1 MDIKD
6 VSEKHLI
13 TRQKLNEVLKW
24 LPDDRI
30 ILIIGSRQVGK
41 TSMIFLIMQ
50 HLLNYQR
57 DNIFYFDL
65 EDFDIL
71 NLLDSGVENFIKY
84 LKSRGADLN
93 RKIYVFLDEIQYL
106 KNPSKILKLLSDH
119 YKNIKIIAS
128 GSSTLDIKRKFQ
140 DSLVGRKVVFE
151 INTLRFDEYL
161 LFKNRKDLCDI
172 LKDFELRNFLDLKIS
187 ELGQILNIYR
197 KEFKAE
203 FDEYVIFGGYPAV
216 VLENNIEK
224 KKVLLNEIHSSYV
237 RKDIG
242 QLFSI
247 ENVSR
252 FNDLVKFLSLQAG
265 SLLNYN
271 SLCSNLRTTYV
282 TLERYLFIL
291 QSTFIIKLVSPWYT
305 NKNKELIKMPKV
317 YFYDLGLRNLII
329 KNFQNLDLRVDAG
342 CLVENYFFS
351 SANSIIKSYE
361 DIKFWRTKSGNEV
374 DFIVESETGITPIE
388 IKFQNVRVTNL
399 SLGLKSFILNYKPKI
414 ALVITKNN
422 FNTFMKDG
430 TKVFFIPAW
439 AVG

>member
-6 VSEKHLI
+6 ISEKHLI
-13 TRQKLNEVLKW
+13 TRQKLNEILEW
-24 LPDDRI
+24 LHGDRI
-30 ILIIGSRQVGK
+30 ILIVGSRQVGK
-41 TSMIFLIMQ
+41 TSMIFLIIQ
-50 HLLNYQR
+50 NLLNSQR

-71 NLLDSGVENFIKY
+71 NLLDSGVNNFIKY

-93 RKIYVFLDEIQYL
+93 RKIYIFLDEVQYL

-128 GSSTLDIKRKFQ
+128 GSSTLDIKRKFH

-151 INTLRFDEYL
+151 INTLRFDEFL
-161 LFKNRKDLCDI
+161 LFKDREDLYDI
-172 LKDFELRNFLDLKIS
+172 LKNFNLRNFLDLKIS
-187 ELGQILNIYR
+187 ELEQILDIYM
-197 KEFKAE
+197 KEFESE
-203 FDEYVIFGGYPAV
+203 FNEYVIFGGYPAV
-216 VLENNIEK
+216 VLEKNIEK

-271 SLCSNLRTTYV
+271 NLCSNLRTTYI
-282 TLERYLFIL
+282 TLEKYLFIL
-291 QSTFIIKLVSPWYT
+291 QNTFIIKLVRPWYT
-305 NKNKELIKMPKV
+305 NKNKELVKMPKV
-317 YFYDLGLRNLII
+317 YFYDSGLRNLII
-329 KNFQNLDLRVDAG
+329 KNFQNLDLRVDTG
-342 CLVENYFFS
+342 FLVENYFFS
-351 SANSIIKSYE
+351 STNSIIRSYE

-374 DFIVESETGITPIE
+374 DFIVESDTGIIPIE
-388 IKFQNVRVTNL
+388 VKFQNAKVN
-399 SLGLKSFILNYKPKI
+399 SLPSGLNSFILNYKPKI
-414 ALVITKNN
+414 ALVVTKNN
-422 FNTFMKDG
+422 FSTFIKNG
-430 TKVFFIPAW
+430 TKVFFVPACTI
-439 AVG
+439 G